1 MDLCFEMIVRMCVC
15 VCVCAQALILAMGL
29 HEKGR
34 SLMKKKQYD
43 DALCHL
49 LQADQQFRY
58 KHNTDDIITDDI
70 IKLTATCLVLTAD
83 IMTVV
88 FPPLMSVC
96 LHWSGQHV

>member
-1 MDLCFEMIVRMCVC
+1 MIVRMCVC

-70 IKLTATCLVLTAD
+70 IKLTATCLD
-83 IMTVV
+83 R
-88 FPPLMSVC
+88 
-96 LHWSGQHV
+96 